1 MTDKEKRAHDL
12 AMLLLSH
19 GVNHMGADGQ
29 GFSFEMWEKAIHGC
43 EDGCDFIT
51 ENYQQAYKGVG
62 QVWTLRPKTFI
73 GCTSQNYLSN
83 FSDLLIGEFAL
94 F

>member
-29 GFSFEMWEKAIHGC
+29 GFSF
-43 EDGCDFIT
+43 
-51 ENYQQAYKGVG
+51 
-62 QVWTLRPKTFI
+62 
-73 GCTSQNYLSN
+73 
-83 FSDLLIGEFAL
+83 
-94 F
+94 

>member
-1 MTDKEKRAHDL
+1 MTDKEKRAHNL

-51 ENYQQAYKGVG
+51 ENYQQAYKGFLKSLDKFG
-62 QVWTLRPKTFI
+62 L
-73 GCTSQNYLSN
+73 
-83 FSDLLIGEFAL
+83 
-94 F
+94 